1 MNAAK
6 KTNPEKWKFKL
17 REMNLIKKNRIK
29 NTETN
34 PICFI
39 SPHLNLS

>member
-29 NTETN
+29 KTLKQ
-34 PICFI
+34 IQFALLALI
-39 SPHLNLS
+39 

>member
-17 REMNLIKKNRIK
+17 REMNLIKKNKIK
-29 NTETN
+29 KY
-34 PICFI
+34 
-39 SPHLNLS
+39 